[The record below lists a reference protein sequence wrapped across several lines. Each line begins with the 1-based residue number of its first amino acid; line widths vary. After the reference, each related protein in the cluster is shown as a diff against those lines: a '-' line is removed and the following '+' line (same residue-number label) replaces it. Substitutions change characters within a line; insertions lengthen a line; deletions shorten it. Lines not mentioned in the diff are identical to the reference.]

1 MDAETVKNLGGV
13 CQIAGVVLVV
23 WDLLALNRYRGDL
36 ARVAARLRG
45 WWTARVAAVRRLFG
59 RPPPHVTVHAGAASA
74 VGVAGDATV
83 RSYPGPFT
91 VQPGQSLEDQVAQL
105 GHLVNRLRED
115 LEAELRERER
125 AISEE
130 REARRAELQAEAARL
145 DASVDALRWEFI
157 GLQEVTTGGTR
168 LRWEGVPV
176 LLVGVAFTTWPDG
189 IAEHWPGWL
198 PWRVLVLVAAFYA
211 AARLSGA
218 LSTR

>member
-1 MDAETVKNLGGV
+1 VEAETVKNLGGV

-23 WDLLALNRYRGDL
+23 WDLLALTRYRGDL
-36 ARVAARLRG
+36 ARAAAKVRG
-45 WWTARVAAVRRLFG
+45 WWTARVEDVRRLFG
-59 RPPPHVTVHAGAASA
+59 RPGHGVTVHAEVASA
-74 VGVAGDATV
+74 IGLAGHATV
-83 RSYPGPFT
+83 RSFRGPFT
-91 VQPGQSLEDQVAQL
+91 VRPGQSLEDQIAEL

-115 LEAELRERER
+115 VEREVDERER
-125 AISEE
+125 AVTEE
-130 REARRAELQAEAARL
+130 RQARQRELRAEAARL
-145 DASVDALRWEFI
+145 DAAVDALRKE
-157 GLQEVTTGGTR
+157 LDDLREVTTGGTR

-189 IAEHWPGWL
+189 IAKHWPSWL